1 LVTKDCAALLSIEK
15 PLGQVDI
22 KGGPEAFEQTSL
34 PPLELPSPKEHNLPP
49 TLEAID
55 IFQKVVKE
63 NEEAN
68 LEDGI
73 IQLDELKVLPSS
85 PIVAELNLGVL
96 KATKKPQEENLVVVI
111 TSNLEVAKHG

>member
-1 LVTKDCAALLSIEK
+1 VHVGVLVTKDCATPLSIEK

-22 KGGPEAFEQTSL
+22 KGGPKAFEQTSL
-34 PPLELPSPKEHNLPP
+34 PPLKLPSPKEHNLPP

-73 IQLDELKVLPSS
+73 IQLDELKVLQSS

-96 KATKKPQEENLVVVI
+96 EATKKP
-111 TSNLEVAKHG
+111 